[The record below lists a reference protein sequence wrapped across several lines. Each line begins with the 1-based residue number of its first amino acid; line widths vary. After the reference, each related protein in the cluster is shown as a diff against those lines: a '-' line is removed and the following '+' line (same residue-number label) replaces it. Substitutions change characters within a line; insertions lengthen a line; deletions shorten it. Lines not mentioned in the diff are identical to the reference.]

1 MPALGRDRERLRPR
15 QYTTAVRALH
25 KHPVTAERNGPGRPL
40 IEAVAPRL
48 LRRKF
53 RFAIFEKVITL
64 GAKHWSCD
72 GFLSCCEDSGALRR
86 NRASRPVV
94 AGNSAGDRGARRV
107 RRVRHSAG
115 LRGGQLSLG
124 PVSFAFLL
132 AFD

>member
-1 MPALGRDRERLRPR
+1 MSILPK
-15 QYTTAVRALH
+15 TASTKLA
-25 KHPVTAERNGPGRPL
+25 
-40 IEAVAPRL
+40 
-48 LRRKF
+48 RKF
-53 RFAIFEKVITL
+53 RFAILEKVITL